1 VKSLEIM
8 QNELGDQRNNC
19 SLGLLIMECAQ
30 NMDPDN
36 KLTVIKRNLEASLR
50 EKYAQATRSELKATH
65 PMDVYVSYYK
75 RFGYTYHVLPQTES
89 IIKGKTIPDVL
100 PLVEAMFIAEL
111 KNMLLTAGHDFD
123 KIKIPLRLTLSTGQE
138 SYLSLSGRDVT
149 AVSGDFMLSDQRG
162 VISSILRGP
171 DLHAA
176 ITEQTNQVLYTV
188 YAPLGVEQHL
198 IFQHLNDI
206 ESYVRAFSERAVTS
220 FKHVFD

>member
-1 VKSLEIM
+1 MEIM

-19 SLGLLIMECAQ
+19 SLGLLIMECVQ
-30 NMDPDN
+30 NIDLDN
-36 KLTVIKRNLEASLR
+36 KLTAIKHNLEASLR
-50 EKYAQATRSELKATH
+50 EKYAQTTRSELKSTH
-65 PMDVYVSYYK
+65 PMDIYVSYYK
-75 RFGYTYHVLPQTES
+75 RFGYTYHVLPQIES
-89 IIKGKTIPDVL
+89 IVKGKTIPDVS

-123 KIKIPLRLTLSTGQE
+123 KIKTPLRLMLSTGQE

-176 ITEQTNQVLYTV
+176 ITEQTNRVLYTV
-188 YAPLGVEQHL
+188 YAPLGVEQQL

>member
-1 VKSLEIM
+1 M

-19 SLGLLIMECAQ
+19 SLGLLIMECVQ

-36 KLTVIKRNLEASLR
+36 KLTAIKRNLEASLR

-123 KIKIPLRLTLSTGQE
+123 KIKIPLRLMLSTGQE

-176 ITEQTNQVLYTV
+176 ITEQTNRVLYTV
-188 YAPLGVEQHL
+188 YAPLGVEQQL